1 MQSAYNLPDYR
12 ARFFEYKDL
21 ERIHGQPTINSIA
34 RLLRQV
40 KCNTQQ
46 VSTTLGGGQL
56 GYLALVILPADYITI
71 PNATIFR
78 RPADP
83 GIFNTAATG
92 SVLRD
97 KVALTTSKLATQKIA
112 HDELLRQYNECQAV
126 ETTLRNQI
134 I

>member
-1 MQSAYNLPDYR
+1 MKSAYNLPDYR

-21 ERIHGQPTINSIA
+21 ERIHGQPAINLIA

-40 KCNTQQ
+40 KHNAQR

-56 GYLALVILPADYITI
+56 GYLALVISPTDYLTI
-71 PNATIFR
+71 PNTTFFW
-78 RPADP
+78 RPTDP

-92 SVLRD
+92 SVLRNE
-97 KVALTTSKLATQKIA
+97 VALTTAEIATQKIA

-126 ETTLRNQI
+126 DTALRN
-134 I
+134 